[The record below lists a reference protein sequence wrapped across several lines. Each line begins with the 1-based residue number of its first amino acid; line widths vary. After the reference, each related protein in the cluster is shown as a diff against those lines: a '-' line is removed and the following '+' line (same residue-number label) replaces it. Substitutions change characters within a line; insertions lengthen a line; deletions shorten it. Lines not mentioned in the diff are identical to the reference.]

1 MQKFLRAAVAA
12 AFLGGAAL
20 VPQQASAFVPPP
32 PPAGGGGGAGAVGGL
47 ATGIIGLAT
56 FLVVYDITRRTT
68 CVGDWLHLG
77 GPGFDS
83 KITAGMNV
91 LPPPA
96 CGTHKKKKK
105 KINVISVKG

>member
-20 VPQQASAFVPPP
+20 VPYQASAHYYPPTPPP
-32 PPAGGGGGAGAVGGL
+32 GGGGGAGGSGL
-47 ATGIIGLAT
+47 AVGIIGLVT